1 VSGGR
6 KSGNFSSQSDDFLPD
21 FLLHPGARL
30 IDAASGETVG
40 GADLRGRVTEV
51 AARLGALPPGAVFA
65 RTSIDVASILRYLGA
80 FAAGR
85 AVALLDPSLEGEVL
99 ADLMERFRPAAVLGT
114 DGEPPPGYATGSAAG
129 AAWVRRDPGG
139 TQPHPDLAVLL
150 ATSGS
155 TGNPKMVRL
164 SRSAVLA
171 NARSIAEA
179 LGIGE
184 DEVAPTTLPL
194 HYSYGLSVLNSHLV
208 AGAAVLVDGSG
219 LMARTFWQSVDA
231 HGATSL
237 AGVPYHYEI
246 LRRLRFSPAAHPALR
261 TLTQAGGA
269 LRPDLVAEF
278 AALMH
283 EAGGRL
289 FVMYGQTE
297 ATARM
302 AVLPP
307 DRLGDRPGSAGVPIP
322 GGSFTIVEGEIVY
335 RGPNVMMGYAEGEAE
350 LASGD
355 DLGGVLRTGDLGHL
369 DGEGFLHVTGRLKRM
384 GKVFGVR
391 VNLDDVERWLGGC
404 PGAAVVP
411 GDDRIAVFLV
421 QADDATR
428 GAAAREL
435 AARLH
440 TRSDAFDVRT
450 VEALPRLPNGKV
462 DYRLLE
468 AQLR

>member
-1 VSGGR
+1 M
-6 KSGNFSSQSDDFLPD
+6 
-21 FLLHPGARL
+21 
-30 IDAASGETVG
+30 IDAASGETIG
-40 GADLRGRVTEV
+40 GADLRARVAEV
-51 AARLGALPPGAVFA
+51 AARLRAFPPGALLA
-65 RTSIDVASILRYLGA
+65 RTSIDVPSILRYLGA
-80 FAAGR
+80 FAARR
-85 AVALLDPSLEGEVL
+85 AVALLDPSLEPAVL
-99 ADLMERFRPAAVLGT
+99 ADLVERFRPAAVLGT
-114 DGEPPPGYATGSAAG
+114 DSEPPPGYATDRAAG
-129 AAWVRRDPGG
+129 EAWVRQDPGG
-139 TQPHPDLAVLL
+139 IQPHPDLAVLL

-219 LMARTFWQSVDA
+219 LIARTFWQSVDA

-246 LRRLRFSPAAHPALR
+246 LRRLRFSPAAHPGLR

-307 DRLGDRPGSAGVPIP
+307 DRLGERPGSAGVPIP
-322 GGSFTIVEGEIVY
+322 GGSFTIVDGEIVY
-335 RGPNVMMGYAEGEAE
+335 RGPNVMMGYAECEAE
-350 LASGD
+350 LAGGD
-355 DLGGVLRTGDLGHL
+355 ELGGVLRTGDLGHL

-391 VNLDDVERWLGGC
+391 VNLDDVERWLAGSA
-404 PGAAVVP
+404 GAAVVP

-428 GAAAREL
+428 GAAAKEL

-440 TRSDAFDVRT
+440 TRSDAFDVRA
-450 VEALPRLPNGKV
+450 VETLPRLPNGKV

-468 AQLR
+468 SQLR

>member
-1 VSGGR
+1 
-6 KSGNFSSQSDDFLPD
+6 
-21 FLLHPGARL
+21 
-30 IDAASGETVG
+30 
-40 GADLRGRVTEV
+40 
-51 AARLGALPPGAVFA
+51 
-65 RTSIDVASILRYLGA
+65 
-80 FAAGR
+80 
-85 AVALLDPSLEGEVL
+85 VALLDPSLEPVVL
-99 ADLMERFRPAAVLGT
+99 ADLVERFRPAAVLGT
-114 DGEPPPGYATGSAAG
+114 DGEPPPGYAPDSAAG

-139 TQPHPDLAVLL
+139 TEPHPDLAVLL

-246 LRRLRFSPAAHPALR
+246 LRRLRFSPAAHPRLR

-278 AALMH
+278 AARMH

-307 DRLGDRPGSAGVPIP
+307 DRLRDRPGSAGVPIP
-322 GGSFTIVEGEIVY
+322 GGSFTIVDGEIVY
-335 RGPNVMMGYAEGEAE
+335 RGPNVMMGYAETDAE
-350 LASGD
+350 LAGGD
-355 DLGGVLRTGDLGHL
+355 ELGGVLRTGDLGHL
-369 DGEGFLHVTGRLKRM
+369 DGEGFLHVTGRLKRV

-391 VNLDDVERWLGGC
+391 VNLDDIERWLAGSA
-404 PGAAVVP
+404 GAAVVP

-421 QADDATR
+421 QADAATR
-428 GAAAREL
+428 GATARHL

-440 TRSDAFDVRT
+440 TRSDAFDVRA

-468 AQLR
+468 SQLR

>member
-1 VSGGR
+1 M
-6 KSGNFSSQSDDFLPD
+6 
-21 FLLHPGARL
+21 
-30 IDAASGETVG
+30 IDAASGETIG
-40 GADLRGRVTEV
+40 GADLRARVGQV
-51 AARLGALPPGAVFA
+51 ATWLAGLPAGALFA
-65 RTSIDVASILRYLGA
+65 RTSIDVPSILRYLGA

-85 AVALLDPSLEGEVL
+85 AVALLDPALEPAVL
-99 ADLMERFRPAAVLGT
+99 ADLVRRFRPAAVLGT
-114 DGEPPPGYATGSAAG
+114 EGADGPPPGYVTGPVAG
-129 AAWVRRDPGG
+129 EAWVRQDRGG
-139 TQPHPDLAVLL
+139 TPPHPDLAVLL

-179 LGIGE
+179 LGIGKG
-184 DEVAPTTLPL
+184 EVAPTTLPL

-208 AGAAVLVDGSG
+208 AGATVLVEGSG
-219 LMARTFWQSVDA
+219 IMARTFWQSVDT

-246 LRRLRFSPAAHPALR
+246 LRRLRFSPAAHPRLR

-269 LRPDLVAEF
+269 MRLDLVAAF
-278 AALMH
+278 AASMH
-283 EAGGRL
+283 EAGGQL

-307 DRLGDRPGSAGVPIP
+307 DRLGDRLASAGVAIP
-322 GGSFTIVEGEIVY
+322 GGSFTIADGEIVY
-335 RGPNVMMGYAEGEAE
+335 RGPNVMMGYAESEAE
-350 LASGD
+350 LAGGD
-355 DLGGVLRTGDLGHL
+355 ELGGVLRTGDLGHL
-369 DGEGFLHVTGRLKRM
+369 DEEGFLHVTGRLKRI

-391 VNLDDVERWLGGC
+391 VNLDDVERWLAGGA
-404 PGAAVVP
+404 GAAVVP

-421 QADDATR
+421 QADEVTR
-428 GAAAREL
+428 DAAARDL

-440 TRSDAFDVRT
+440 TRSDAFDVRA
-450 VEALPRLPNGKV
+450 VEALPRLPSGKV

>member
-1 VSGGR
+1 LFAPNEKTPNLSGG
-6 KSGNFSSQSDDFLPD
+6 
-21 FLLHPGARL
+21 LLQPGARL
-30 IDAASGETVG
+30 IDAASGGTTG
-40 GADLRGRVTEV
+40 GADLRARVAEV
-51 AARLGALPPGAVFA
+51 AARLGALPPGALFA
-65 RTSIDVASILRYLGA
+65 RTSIDVPSILRYLGA

-85 AVALLDPSLEGEVL
+85 AVALLDPSLEPVVL
-99 ADLMERFRPAAVLGT
+99 ADLVERFRPAAVLGT
-114 DGEPPPGYATGSAAG
+114 DSEPPPGYATDSAAG
-129 AAWVRRDPGG
+129 EAWVRQDPGG
-139 TQPHPDLAVLL
+139 TEPHPDLAVLL

-179 LGIGE
+179 LGISE

-246 LRRLRFSPAAHPALR
+246 LRRLRFSPAAHPRLR

-307 DRLGDRPGSAGVPIP
+307 DRVGERPGSAGVPIP
-322 GGSFTIVEGEIVY
+322 GGSFTIVDGEIVY
-335 RGPNVMMGYAEGEAE
+335 RGPNVMMGYAECDAE
-350 LASGD
+350 LAGGD
-355 DLGGVLRTGDLGHL
+355 ELGGVLRTGDLGHL

-391 VNLDDVERWLGGC
+391 INLDDVERWLAGSA
-404 PGAAVVP
+404 GAAVVP

-428 GAAAREL
+428 GAAAKEL

-440 TRSDAFDVRT
+440 TRSDAFDVRA

-468 AQLR
+468 SQLR

>member
-1 VSGGR
+1 LFAPNEKTPNFSGG
-6 KSGNFSSQSDDFLPD
+6 
-21 FLLHPGARL
+21 LLQPGARL
-30 IDAASGETVG
+30 IDAASGETIG
-40 GADLRGRVTEV
+40 GADLRARVAEV
-51 AARLGALPPGAVFA
+51 AARLGALPPGVLFA
-65 RTSIDVASILRYLGA
+65 RTSIDVPSILRYLGA

-85 AVALLDPSLEGEVL
+85 AVALLDPSLEPVVL
-99 ADLMERFRPAAVLGT
+99 ADLVQRFRPAAVLGA
-114 DGEPPPGYATGSAAG
+114 DSEPLPGYAADSAAG
-129 AAWVRRDPGG
+129 QAWVRQDLGG
-139 TQPHPDLAVLL
+139 TEPHPDLAVLL

-194 HYSYGLSVLNSHLV
+194 HYSYGLSVLNSHLA

-219 LMARTFWQSVDA
+219 LMARTFWQSAGA

-246 LRRLRFSPAAHPALR
+246 LRRLRFSPAAHPRLR

-269 LRPDLVAEF
+269 LRPDLVAQF

-307 DRLGDRPGSAGVPIP
+307 DRLGERPGSAGVPIP
-322 GGSFTIVEGEIVY
+322 GGSFTIVDGEIVY
-335 RGPNVMMGYAEGEAE
+335 RGPNVMMGYAESEAE
-350 LASGD
+350 LAGGD
-355 DLGGVLRTGDLGHL
+355 ELGGVLRTGDLGHL

-391 VNLDDVERWLGGC
+391 VNLDDVERWLAGSA
-404 PGAAVVP
+404 GAAVVP

-440 TRSDAFDVRT
+440 TRSDAFDVRS

-468 AQLR
+468 SQLR

>member
-1 VSGGR
+1 V
-6 KSGNFSSQSDDFLPD
+6 
-21 FLLHPGARL
+21 
-30 IDAASGETVG
+30 SGETIG
-40 GADLRGRVTEV
+40 GADLRARVGDV
-51 AARLGALPPGAVFA
+51 AAQLAALPPGALFA
-65 RTSIDVASILRYLGA
+65 RTSIDVPSILRYLGA

-85 AVALLDPSLEGEVL
+85 AVALLDPALEPSVL
-99 ADLMERFRPAAVLGT
+99 ADLVRRFRPAAVLGT
-114 DGEPPPGYATGSAAG
+114 DGPAPPGYATGTAAG
-129 AAWVRRDPGG
+129 AAWVRKDHKG
-139 TQPHPDLAVLL
+139 TEPHPDLAVLL

-194 HYSYGLSVLNSHLV
+194 HYSYGLSVLNSHLA

-219 LMARTFWQSVDA
+219 IMARTFWRSVDA

-246 LRRLRFSPAAHPALR
+246 LRRLRFSPAAHPRIR
-261 TLTQAGGA
+261 TITQAGGA
-269 LRPDLVAEF
+269 LRPDLVREF
-278 AALMH
+278 AALMRG
-283 EAGGRL
+283 AGGRL

-307 DRLGDRPGSAGVPIP
+307 DRLGDRLGSAGVAIP

-335 RGPNVMMGYAEGEAE
+335 RGPNVMMGYADTEAE
-350 LASGD
+350 LAGGD
-355 DLGGVLRTGDLGHL
+355 ELGGVLRTGDLGHL
-369 DGEGFLHVTGRLKRM
+369 DEEGFLHVTGRVKRI

-391 VNLDDVERWLGGC
+391 VNLDDLERWLAGYA
-404 PGAAVVP
+404 GAAVVP

-421 QADDATR
+421 GADETGRA
-428 GAAAREL
+428 AAAREL
-435 AARLH
+435 AGRLH
-440 TRSDAFDVRT
+440 TRSDAFDVRS
-450 VEALPRLPNGKV
+450 VEALPRLASGKV

-468 AQLR
+468 AHLR

>member
-1 VSGGR
+1 VSG
-6 KSGNFSSQSDDFLPD
+6 
-21 FLLHPGARL
+21 LLQPGARL
-30 IDAASGETVG
+30 IDAASGETIG
-40 GADLRGRVTEV
+40 EADLRARVAGV
-51 AARLGALPPGAVFA
+51 AARLGALPPGALFA
-65 RTSIDVASILRYLGA
+65 RTAVDVPSILRYLGA

-85 AVALLDPSLEGEVL
+85 PVALLDPSLESVVL
-99 ADLMERFRPAAVLGT
+99 ADLVERFRPAAVLGT
-114 DGEPPPGYATGSAAG
+114 DGEPPPGYATDSAAG
-129 AAWVRRDPGG
+129 AAWVRQDPGG
-139 TQPHPDLAVLL
+139 TEPHPDLAVLL

-246 LRRLRFSPAAHPALR
+246 LRRLRFSPAAHPRLR

-278 AALMH
+278 AARMH

-307 DRLGDRPGSAGVPIP
+307 DRLRDRPGSAGVPIP
-322 GGSFTIVEGEIVY
+322 GGSFTIVDGEIVY
-335 RGPNVMMGYAEGEAE
+335 RGPNVMMGYAEREAE
-350 LASGD
+350 LADGD
-355 DLGGVLRTGDLGHL
+355 ELGGVLRTGDLGHL

-391 VNLDDVERWLGGC
+391 VNLDDIERWLAGSA
-404 PGAAVVP
+404 GAAVVP

-421 QADDATR
+421 QADAATR
-428 GAAAREL
+428 GATARHL

-440 TRSDAFDVRT
+440 TRSDAFDIRA

-468 AQLR
+468 SQLR

>member
-1 VSGGR
+1 
-6 KSGNFSSQSDDFLPD
+6 
-21 FLLHPGARL
+21 
-30 IDAASGETVG
+30 
-40 GADLRGRVTEV
+40 
-51 AARLGALPPGAVFA
+51 
-65 RTSIDVASILRYLGA
+65 
-80 FAAGR
+80 
-85 AVALLDPSLEGEVL
+85 
-99 ADLMERFRPAAVLGT
+99 
-114 DGEPPPGYATGSAAG
+114 
-129 AAWVRRDPGG
+129 
-139 TQPHPDLAVLL
+139 
-150 ATSGS
+150 
-155 TGNPKMVRL
+155 MVRL

-219 LMARTFWQSVDA
+219 LMARTFWRSVDA

-246 LRRLRFSPAAHPALR
+246 LRRLRFSPAAHPRLR

-278 AALMH
+278 AALMD

-322 GGSFTIVEGEIVY
+322 GGSFTIVDGEIVY
-335 RGPNVMMGYAEGEAE
+335 RGPNVMMGYAETDAE
-350 LASGD
+350 LAGGD

-369 DGEGFLHVTGRLKRM
+369 DEEGFLHVTGRVKRI

-391 VNLDDVERWLGGC
+391 VNLDDVERWLAGSA
-404 PGAAVVP
+404 GAAVVP

-440 TRSDAFDVRT
+440 TRSDAFDVRA

>member
-1 VSGGR
+1 MSELIR
-6 KSGNFSSQSDDFLPD
+6 
-21 FLLHPGARL
+21 PGARL
-30 IDAASGETVG
+30 IDAASGETIG
-40 GADLRGRVTEV
+40 GTDLRDRVAEV
-51 AARLGALPPGAVFA
+51 ASRLGALPPGALFA
-65 RTSIDVASILRYLGA
+65 RTSVDVPSILRYLGA

-85 AVALLDPSLEGEVL
+85 AVALLDPSLEPVVL
-99 ADLMERFRPAAVLGT
+99 ADLVERFRPAAVLGA
-114 DGEPPPGYATGSAAG
+114 DGAPPPRYAT
-129 AAWVRRDPGG
+129 DPVGR
-139 TQPHPDLAVLL
+139 QPHPDLAVLL

-164 SRSAVLA
+164 SRAAVLA

-179 LGIGE
+179 LAIGG

-208 AGAAVLVDGSG
+208 AGAAVLVDDSG

-246 LRRLRFSPAAHPALR
+246 LRRLRFSPAAHPRLR

-269 LRPDLVAEF
+269 LRADLVAEF
-278 AALMH
+278 AALMR

-322 GGSFTIVEGEIVY
+322 GGSFTILDGEIVY
-335 RGPNVMMGYAEGEAE
+335 RGPNVMMGYAEGDAE
-350 LASGD
+350 LAVGD
-355 DLGGVLRTGDLGHL
+355 QLGGVLRTGDLGHL
-369 DGEGFLHVTGRLKRM
+369 DDEGFLHVTGRLKRI

-391 VNLDDVERWLGGC
+391 VNLDDVERWLAGSA
-404 PGAAVVP
+404 GAAVVP

-440 TRSDAFDVRT
+440 TRTDAFDVRA
-450 VEALPRLPNGKV
+450 VEALPRLPNGKI
-462 DYRLLE
+462 DYHLLE

>member
-1 VSGGR
+1 LFAPNEKTPNLSGG
-6 KSGNFSSQSDDFLPD
+6 
-21 FLLHPGARL
+21 LLQPGARL
-30 IDAASGETVG
+30 IDAASGGTTG
-40 GADLRGRVTEV
+40 GADLRARVAEV
-51 AARLGALPPGAVFA
+51 AARLGALPPGALFA
-65 RTSIDVASILRYLGA
+65 RTSIDVPSILRYLGA

-85 AVALLDPSLEGEVL
+85 AVALLDPSLEPVVL
-99 ADLMERFRPAAVLGT
+99 ADLVERFRPAAVLGT
-114 DGEPPPGYATGSAAG
+114 DSEPPPGYATDSAAG
-129 AAWVRRDPGG
+129 EAWVRQDPGG
-139 TQPHPDLAVLL
+139 TEPHPDLAVLL

-179 LGIGE
+179 LGISE

-246 LRRLRFSPAAHPALR
+246 LRRLRFSPAAHPRLR

-307 DRLGDRPGSAGVPIP
+307 DRVGERPGSAGVPIP
-322 GGSFTIVEGEIVY
+322 GGSG
-335 RGPNVMMGYAEGEAE
+335 
-350 LASGD
+350 GD
-355 DLGGVLRTGDLGHL
+355 RHAGAPV
-369 DGEGFLHVTGRLKRM
+369 DG
-384 GKVFGVR
+384 
-391 VNLDDVERWLGGC
+391 
-404 PGAAVVP
+404 
-411 GDDRIAVFLV
+411 
-421 QADDATR
+421 
-428 GAAAREL
+428 
-435 AARLH
+435 
-440 TRSDAFDVRT
+440 
-450 VEALPRLPNGKV
+450 
-462 DYRLLE
+462 
-468 AQLR
+468 

>member
-1 VSGGR
+1 LTSPSCG
-6 KSGNFSSQSDDFLPD
+6 LPR
-21 FLLHPGARL
+21 PGSRL

-40 GADLRGRVTEV
+40 GAELRARVGDV
-51 AARLGALPPGAVFA
+51 AARLGALPPGALFA
-65 RTSIDVASILRYLGA
+65 RTSIDVPSILRYLGA
-80 FAAGR
+80 FEAGR
-85 AVALLDPSLEGEVL
+85 AVALLDPALEPEVM
-99 ADLMERFRPAAVLGT
+99 ADLVQRFRPAAVLGT
-114 DGEPPPGYATGSAAG
+114 EGAAPPGYKIGTACGE
-129 AAWVRRDPGG
+129 AWVREDGG
-139 TQPHPDLAVLL
+139 RIEPHPDLAVLL

-171 NARSIAEA
+171 NARSIGQA

-208 AGAAVLVDGSG
+208 AGGAVLVDGSG
-219 LMARTFWQSVDA
+219 IMARTFWQSVDA

-246 LRRLRFSPAAHPALR
+246 LRRLRFSPAAHPVLR

-307 DRLGDRPGSAGVPIP
+307 DRLGDRLGSAGVAIP
-322 GGSFTIVEGEIVY
+322 GGSFTIVDEEIVY
-335 RGPNVMMGYAEGEAE
+335 RGPNVMMGYAETEAE
-350 LASGD
+350 LAGGD
-355 DLGGVLRTGDLGHL
+355 ELGGVLHTGDLGNL
-369 DGEGFLHVTGRLKRM
+369 DGEGFLHVTGRVKRI

-391 VNLDDVERWLGGC
+391 VNLDDVERWLAGSD
-404 PGAAVVP
+404 GAAVVP

-421 QADDATR
+421 GADE
-428 GAAAREL
+428 AARTAAGKEL

-440 TRSDAFDVRT
+440 TRSDAFDVRS
-450 VEALPRLPNGKV
+450 VEALPRLPSGKV